1 METFLANVL
10 IVDDSKEFATAFKEL
25 ILDVATHVVAVVDV
39 AHSAKEAMDKIVSK
53 HYHYIFM
60 DVQMPETSGIEL
72 TQKLDRMFN
81 GLNIIAISF
90 HRDFE
95 VIRSMIEAGA
105 RNYIVKEDLSPSDI
119 ERIFGLT
126 AFNTATGT
134 YDSIHSF
141 NKIA

>member
-10 IVDDSKEFATAFKEL
+10 IVDDSEAFAQAFKDL
-25 ILDVATHVVAVVDV
+25 IVDVAGNVVAVVDM
-39 AHSAKEAMDKIVSK
+39 AHCADDAMAKIVSK

-60 DVQMPETSGIEL
+60 DVQMPGTSGIEL

-90 HRDFE
+90 HRDFD

-105 RNYIVKEDLSPSDI
+105 RNYIVKEDMSPADI
-119 ERIFGLT
+119 ERIFGLFKST
-126 AFNTATGT
+126 KAAEDTSALKSN
-134 YDSIHSF
+134 
-141 NKIA
+141 NN